1 MIMKRI
7 KKSLL
12 FAGILALF
20 LMLTFALVSAGRA
33 LPTPVLDDEIL
44 TAKALT
50 EARAAGL
57 IDASKAKKVIR
68 MDLVEWNALVG
79 IDLGA
84 DAAKFGLTP
93 DIPVFILAIKGD
105 IEWRGVGLP
114 RPGQDSPER
123 YDNITVVLDARSGDL
138 IWIGSYYPDQPMP
151 VPIP

>member
-1 MIMKRI
+1 MMKRRNR
-7 KKSLL
+7 SLL
-12 FAGILALF
+12 FAGILVLF

-57 IDASKAKKVIR
+57 IDAPKAQKAIR
-68 MDLVEWNALVG
+68 MDLAEWNALIG

-84 DAAKFGLTP
+84 DAAKFGLTS

-105 IEWRGVGLP
+105 VEWRGVSLP

-123 YDNITVVLDARSGDL
+123 YDNITVVLDARTGDL
-138 IWIGSYYPDQPMP
+138 IWMGSYYPDQPMP
-151 VPIP
+151 VSVP